1 MHQPVHCESHSSRDR
16 DRETTWR
23 SLILSAV
30 FCFCRCGAGLR
41 QANVTARDRY
51 IDECCHATTHDIL
64 RECIVVPHRR
74 SGFPSSTLTR
84 RIDGSATDEPHA
96 GKPHSRRVTE
106 KIIRPPTHRRET
118 FPSNRFLSRYQ
129 NLNFVSGG
137 FQHILFRCSLF
148 PLAEISW
155 DFQLSDRCAMIS
167 FISQDLLNL
176 DIFFLLSLAL
186 INV

>member
-74 SGFPSSTLTR
+74 SGFPPSTLTR
-84 RIDGSATDEPHA
+84 RIDRSATDEPHA

-118 FPSNRFLSRYQ
+118 FPSNRFLSRY
-129 NLNFVSGG
+129 LNFVSGG
-137 FQHILFRCSLF
+137 FQHILFRCPLFHSWKSRGISRVERSLRNDF
-148 PLAEISW
+148 VHLARFAE
-155 DFQLSDRCAMIS
+155 LGY
-167 FISQDLLNL
+167 
-176 DIFFLLSLAL
+176 IFFFSFPASD
-186 INV
+186 